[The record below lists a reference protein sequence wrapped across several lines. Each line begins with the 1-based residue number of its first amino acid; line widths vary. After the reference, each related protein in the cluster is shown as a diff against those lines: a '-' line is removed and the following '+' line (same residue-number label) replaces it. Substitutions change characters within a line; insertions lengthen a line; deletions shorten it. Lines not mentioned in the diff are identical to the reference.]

1 MLLNLFENIIFY
13 WLFLS
18 FFLKSARDRAI
29 LTPMKRQRRSLLS
42 PLLDQ
47 VPPGFLVDARWLAAN
62 GMGASVVRNYLDR
75 GWLERLARGVYRR
88 PLPDGTAMQSVVPW
102 KIALLSLQRIMNFD
116 VHMGGLSTLDLL
128 EDACRQQSVIHIYGE
143 APAWLSRVPTDRPFT
158 VHGRRHFKND
168 ETGILET
175 AQYPDWSI
183 LMAIW
188 LWQMKASSCE
198 RALLEVLVDLCS
210 DADFDY
216 VDAIFGSVSL
226 VRPHLMTEVLAACQ
240 SMTVRRLFFV
250 FADRH
255 PHGYLK
261 RMDRSAID
269 LGSGP
274 RVLFEGGKA
283 HPEYNIY
290 VPERFLPG
298 AGEAG
303 QHA

>member
-1 MLLNLFENIIFY
+1 
-13 WLFLS
+13 
-18 FFLKSARDRAI
+18 
-29 LTPMKRQRRSLLS
+29 MKRQNRSLLG

-62 GMGASVVRNYLDR
+62 GMGASVVRNYVAR
-75 GWLERLARGVYRR
+75 GWLERLAWGVYRR
-88 PLPDGTAMQSVVPW
+88 PLPGGTAMQSVVPW

-128 EDACRQQSVIHIYGE
+128 EHACRQQSVIHIFGE
-143 APAWLSRVPTDRPFT
+143 PPAWLMRLKTSMPFT
-158 VHGRRHFKND
+158 VHRRDMFGD
-168 ETGILET
+168 DDTGIERLRDVDHHSFEKV
-175 AQYPDWSI
+175 A
-183 LMAIW
+183 
-188 LWQMKASSCE
+188 LWNWGIGVSSAE
-198 RALLEVLVDLCS
+198 RALLEILVNVRS
-210 DADFDY
+210 EADFNY
-216 VDAIFGSVSL
+216 VDAIFRSVSL
-226 VRPHLMTEVLAACQ
+226 MRPHLVTEVLAACQ
-240 SMTVRRLFFV
+240 SMTMRRLFFV

-255 PHGYLK
+255 SHGYLN
-261 RMDRSAID
+261 RIDRNAID

-298 AGEAG
+298 AGEAS

>member
-1 MLLNLFENIIFY
+1 
-13 WLFLS
+13 
-18 FFLKSARDRAI
+18 
-29 LTPMKRQRRSLLS
+29 MKRQNRSLLG

-62 GMGASVVRNYLDR
+62 GMGASVVRNYVAR
-75 GWLERLARGVYRR
+75 GWLERLAWGVYRR
-88 PLPDGTAMQSVVPW
+88 PLPGAAAMQGVVPW
-102 KIALLSLQRIMNFD
+102 KTALLSLQWVMKYD

-128 EDACRQQSVIHIYGE
+128 EDACRQQPVIHIYGE

-158 VHGRRHFKND
+158 VHGRRHFNDD

-216 VDAIFGSVSL
+216 VDAIFRSVSL

-261 RMDRSAID
+261 HMDRSAID

-283 HPEYNIY
+283 HPEYNVH
-290 VPERFLPG
+290 VPERYLPDAEPKADG
-298 AGEAG
+298 
-303 QHA
+303 HD